1 MTDRTFFD
9 VIASPPSG
17 GAAYGQSF
25 GTADEADA
33 YARTLDGLGYQTER
47 HEVALVASTG
57 DALRE
62 ARRFFNDAAIP
73 DKASEV

>member
-1 MTDRTFFD
+1 MTDQTFFD

-33 YARTLDGLGYQTER
+33 YARTLDGLGYETER
-47 HEVALVASTG
+47 HEIALAGSTR

-73 DKASEV
+73 GAPSEI

>member
-33 YARTLDGLGYQTER
+33 YARTLGGLGYETER
-47 HEVALVASTG
+47 LEIALVGSIG
-57 DALRE
+57 DALRK

-73 DKASEV
+73 DKPSEI